1 VVVQR
6 LQRAAAALF
15 GPDQKAL
22 HHIGLVVDGDREF
35 LEAVFGETMPRA
47 YVTIAN
53 WNKGK
58 SVWVTDHWYIR
69 TVYAWMP
76 LPAPPTEASDE

>member
-1 VVVQR
+1 MSEWTYIKKGDRRPEGRV
-6 LQRAAAALF
+6 
-15 GPDQKAL
+15 
-22 HHIGLVVDGDREF
+22 LVAYVDDGDREF